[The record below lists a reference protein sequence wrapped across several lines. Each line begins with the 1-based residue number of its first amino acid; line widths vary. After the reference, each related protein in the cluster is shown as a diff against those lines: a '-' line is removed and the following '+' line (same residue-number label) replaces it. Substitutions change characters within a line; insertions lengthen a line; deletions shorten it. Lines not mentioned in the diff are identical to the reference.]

1 MMSEVEALEL
11 RLGLEA
17 QPREIDRSEAAG
29 LDLIGLQDTVALPEH
44 VQRDVVDDDHLA
56 GHRRERRNHSPVRQL
71 GGREK
76 LGFPGKLS

>member
-1 MMSEVEALEL
+1 
-11 RLGLEA
+11 
-17 QPREIDRSEAAG
+17 
-29 LDLIGLQDTVALPEH
+29 VALPEH

-56 GHRRERRNHSPVRQL
+56 GHRRERRNHSPVREL